1 MKTVLITGA
10 TRNTGLAIAKR
21 FAKDG
26 FQIALTSRD
35 LASAESTAKTIEKE
49 FGVKCRGY
57 EMTFDNIASI
67 RCVFQKVHEDLGSLN
82 VFVANSANLGLN
94 VGLLNATEEEFDAI
108 CNVNLKGTFFA
119 CQTAAEQ
126 MKSHGGSIIT
136 IGSVQGTGAVFG
148 RTVYSMTKA
157 GISMLVKSM
166 AYELGEYG
174 IRANNLVAGAI
185 HSVRWDML
193 SEEEILRRREKYPI
207 GRESTEEEI
216 AEAVFFLASDKAG
229 SITGID
235 FTVDSGLSACLL
247 PYRKQEEEQ

>member
-21 FAKDG
+21 FAKEG
-26 FQIALTSRD
+26 FQIALTSRE
-35 LASAESTAKTIEKE
+35 AFPAEKTAKAIEKE
-49 FGVKCRGY
+49 FSVKCRGY
-57 EMTFDNIASI
+57 EMTFDGIDSI
-67 RCVFQKVHEDLGSLN
+67 QRVFQKMEEDFGSLD
-82 VFVANSANLGLN
+82 VFVANSVNLGLN
-94 VGLLNATEEEFDAI
+94 VGLLNATEADFDAI

-119 CQTAAEQ
+119 CQKAAEL
-126 MKSHGGSIIT
+126 MKSCGGSIVT
-136 IGSVQGTGAVFG
+136 IGSVQGMGAVFG
-148 RTVYSMTKA
+148 RTVYAMTKA

-166 AYELGEYG
+166 AYELGKFG
-174 IRANNLVAGAI
+174 IRVNNLVAGAI
-185 HSVRWDML
+185 HSVRWDAL
-193 SEEEILRRREKYPI
+193 SEEEICRRREKYPI

-247 PYRKQEEEQ
+247 PYQKQEL